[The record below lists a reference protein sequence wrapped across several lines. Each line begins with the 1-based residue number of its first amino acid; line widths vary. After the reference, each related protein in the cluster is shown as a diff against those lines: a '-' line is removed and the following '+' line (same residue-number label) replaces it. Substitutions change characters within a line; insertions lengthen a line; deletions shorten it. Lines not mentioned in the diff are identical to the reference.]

1 MSIGAMTT
9 PLLDAFELVAH
20 SEQLLPRL
28 DAAVAELG
36 KRPGLAEEKAWLKA
50 ARARMAAARDGVS
63 EDLPT
68 RALRLPEL
76 EPLKGDY
83 TRVLQGAVV
92 DALEHLHA
100 GITFAGGN
108 RAPLLE
114 ALYYKL
120 KIPALR
126 RCDRDDFEAFCSD
139 FEKRLTSSY
148 ARRML
153 ADETYAPVAPALE
166 RLRRSVAVWRSIFIA
181 DPIDGAAAQA
191 LREELETAARRLEL
205 PCRQSRLLAQAALVP
220 LKDVAEAPAL
230 VIPKPKRRVARLSGL
245 EGDDDT
251 HPVLEQDPP
260 DPAEPTPEERAEL
273 EAAQSS

>member
-1 MSIGAMTT
+1 MTT

-28 DAAVAELG
+28 DAASAELT
-36 KRPGLAEEKAWLKA
+36 KRPGLAEEKAWLQA
-50 ARARMAAARDGVS
+50 ARQRMAAAREGIG

-68 RALRLPEL
+68 RALRLAEL
-76 EPLKGDY
+76 EPVKGDY
-83 TRVLQGAVV
+83 TRILQGAVV

-126 RCDRDDFEAFCSD
+126 RCDRDEFEAFCGD

-153 ADETYAPVAPALE
+153 ADPAYAPVISALQHLH
-166 RLRRSVAVWRSIFIA
+166 RTIAVWRSVFIA
-181 DPIDGAAAQA
+181 APVEGPEAQA
-191 LREELETAARRLEL
+191 LREELEAAARRLEIA
-205 PCRQSRLLAQAALVP
+205 CRQARLLAQAALAP
-220 LKDVAEAPAL
+220 LKDVLEPNAL
-230 VIPKPKRRVARLSGL
+230 AIHKPKRRGARSSD
-245 EGDDDT
+245 DDDT
-251 HPVLEQDPP
+251 HALLEQDPP
-260 DPAEPTPEERAEL
+260 DPAEPTAEELAEL
-273 EAAQSS
+273 NAART